1 MIKLDELKQRLYDK
15 HISKQAEIDKMKLV
29 IADLSLSAFGS
40 KNKINKLERDIKS
53 ERKYY
58 ESSVYENFKLKDDVI
73 TLKKQLLKAN
83 DAIKLHEK
91 EMKSLFNY
99 TSRLFKIVL
108 FLIVAFFIPPI
119 LGIYLFL

>member
-1 MIKLDELKQRLYDK
+1 MEKQNELKQRLYDK

-29 IADLSLSAFGS
+29 IADLSLSAFES

-58 ESSVYENFKLKDDVI
+58 ESLVYKNFTLKDDVI
-73 TLKKQLLKAN
+73 ILKNQLLKAN

-91 EMKSLFNY
+91 EMKSMHNY
-99 TSRLFKIVL
+99 MSRLFKIV
-108 FLIVAFFIPPI
+108 FF
-119 LGIYLFL
+119 